1 MTRNLSVRNIGGV
14 DRILRISIA
23 IIAVILYMKGVL
35 TDNLGVSAMVV
46 AAVFILT
53 SFIGFCPLYAILG
66 VSTNKTK

>member
-14 DRILRISIA
+14 ERILRVSIA

-35 TDNLGVSAMVV
+35 IDNLGVSAMIA
-46 AAVFILT
+46 AAVLILT
-53 SFIGFCPLYAILG
+53 SFISFCPLYAILG